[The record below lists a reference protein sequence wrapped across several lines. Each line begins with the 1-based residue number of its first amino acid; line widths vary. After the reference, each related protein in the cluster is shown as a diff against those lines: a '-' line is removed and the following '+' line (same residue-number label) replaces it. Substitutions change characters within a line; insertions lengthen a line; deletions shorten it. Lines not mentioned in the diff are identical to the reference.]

1 MIKSRRAHIV
11 IDGRIRRSSTG
22 RYMDRLVT
30 HLQKIDDF
38 NRYTILVHPD
48 DPWKMDASNFHT
60 LPCPFMQFSFNP
72 LDQIRFA
79 WQLYRLKADLVHFT
93 MTQQPLLY
101 FGKIVT
107 TTHDLTMFR
116 FIKRGATPVVIYN
129 LKLRLYHFMMW
140 LSHRKS
146 KYILVPTHTTAKE
159 VATFQPFTEKK
170 LVVTYEAAAVTTAVK
185 PKKPSNITGRFIM
198 YVGTAFPHKN
208 LSTLVDA
215 FNIVHTE
222 QPDLKLVLVGKTER
236 HYEEMAAYASQTK
249 SSKSIIFTG
258 FIPDQELRWLFEH
271 GLCYVFTSL
280 SEGFGLPP
288 LDAMANGLPVV
299 SSNASV
305 MPEVYGNAAHY
316 CNAHDPKDVAQKIL
330 EVLDTPELR
339 EKLIKAG
346 KEQVKKYSWHTMAE
360 ETLAVYK
367 STLQD

>member
-1 MIKSRRAHIV
+1 MTKPRSAHIV

-22 RYMDRLVT
+22 RYMDRLIT
-30 HLQKIDDF
+30 HLQKIDHF

-60 LPCPFMQFSFNP
+60 LPCPFPQFSFNP
-72 LDQIRFA
+72 FDQIRFA

-116 FIKRGATPVVIYN
+116 FVKRGTTPAAIYH
-129 LKLRLYHFMMW
+129 LKLRLYYFLMW

-159 VATFQPFTEKK
+159 VATFQPFTKKK
-170 LVVTYEAAAVTTAVK
+170 LVVTYEAAAVTAVVK
-185 PKKPSNITGRFIM
+185 PQKPATVNGTFIM

-208 LSTLVDA
+208 LHTLVDA
-215 FNIVHTE
+215 FEIIHAQKPN
-222 QPDLKLVLVGKTER
+222 LNLVLVGKAEK
-236 HYEEMAAYASQTK
+236 HYEELASYIKHKK
-249 SSKSIIFTG
+249 SAGNVILTG
-258 FIPDQELRWLFEH
+258 FVPDEELRWLFEH
-271 GLCYVFTSL
+271 ASCYVFTSL

-288 LDAMANGLPVV
+288 LDAMSNNLPVV

-305 MPEVYGNAAHY
+305 MPEVYGKAAHY
-316 CNAHDPKDVAQKIL
+316 CNAHDPNDVAQKVL
-330 EVLDTPELR
+330 EVLDQPKLR
-339 EKLIKAG
+339 DQLIKAG

-360 ETLAVYK
+360 ETLTVYEAA
-367 STLQD
+367 LND